1 MSLSLI
7 PGQGARLHS
16 GIMKPSPCRIL
27 LIDDD
32 PEILLSLGTALAL
45 EGYEVLTATNGH
57 DALAVTLSEDPDA
70 LIVDVTM
77 PGTDGLTL
85 CRQLR
90 ATGDRVP
97 ILMLTARVS
106 VNERIEG
113 LDAGADD
120 YLGKPFD
127 LDELLARLRALVRRA
142 YPQPSREL
150 EFADLAVDSASRS
163 ATRAGRYIELS
174 QTEFALLRVLMENA
188 GQTLTRAQ
196 ISAAMWDTDFGPAS
210 NALEVYVSYLRRKL
224 EEGGESRLVH
234 TVRGIGYRMAEQ

>member
-1 MSLSLI
+1 MTMTT
-7 PGQGARLHS
+7 A
-16 GIMKPSPCRIL
+16 CRIL
-27 LIDDD
+27 LVDDD
-32 PEILLSLGTALAL
+32 PEILLSLSTALGL
-45 EGYEVLTATNGH
+45 EGYEVLTATNGRE
-57 DALAVTLSEDPDA
+57 ALAVTLQEDPDA

-90 ATGDRVP
+90 AAGDRVP

-106 VNERIEG
+106 VNERVEG

-120 YLGKPFD
+120 YLGKPFE

-142 YPQPSREL
+142 YPDSKSAL
-150 EFADLAVDSASRS
+150 GFADLTLEPASRS
-163 ATRAGRYIELS
+163 ATRAGRYIEFS
-174 QTEFALLRVLMENA
+174 HTEFALLRVMVENA
-188 GQTLTRAQ
+188 GQTLNRAQ
-196 ISAAMWDTDFGPAS
+196 ISAAIWDTDFGPSS

-224 EEGGESRLVH
+224 EEDGEPRLVH